1 MGTVK
6 HIFVAAKHGAR
17 LNDWEPCRFFAKRSY
32 PQVLDFFAYKGGLRA
47 LIVSGVEIRVGDS
60 VLESAMERA
69 P

>member
-6 HIFVAAKHGAR
+6 HIFVAAKHGVR
-17 LNDWEPCRFFAKRSY
+17 PNDLRGRRFRIGSAVF
-32 PQVLDFFAYKGGLRA
+32 VGLE
-47 LIVSGVEIRVGDS
+47 LSEIRVTDS